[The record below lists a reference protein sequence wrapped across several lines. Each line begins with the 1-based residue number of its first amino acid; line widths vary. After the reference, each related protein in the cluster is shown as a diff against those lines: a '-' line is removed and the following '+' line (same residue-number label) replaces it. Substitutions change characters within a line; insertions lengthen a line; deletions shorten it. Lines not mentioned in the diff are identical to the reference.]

1 MCLNMLSTLAVNEIY
16 SSYQGE
22 GKTATKKVVFLRLSG
37 CNLAC
42 IWCFVGNTHIYTP
55 TGYRKIKDI
64 KVGDLVLSSDGKE
77 ILPKKVTK
85 VFERE
90 VTREEIVKVQVEGE
104 TESSRVFVTKNHE
117 FYTNR
122 GWINAENLL
131 AGDEINYIDTIAWY
145 MKNANPSYRPAARQR
160 LSELAKKTFTGKR
173 ASWETRV
180 RLRASKLGPKNP
192 RYLGDRAEYYP
203 TYLTNWDRIRED
215 ILERD
220 NHTCQKCGA
229 TSKLEVHHIIP
240 FRICQ
245 SHEYHLLITLCKRCH
260 LEEEKRF
267 IRIEKYFLQK
277 RYALHNG
284 KKVVSVT
291 PISVRQAA
299 RFNGDSKKIK
309 VYNLEVE
316 DFHSYFANTLLAHNC
331 DTPFTWSWIG
341 TNFKHPE
348 KYDPALEVHKME
360 IWKVRD
366 TIYALAGDVRS
377 LVVSGGEPM
386 LQQVKLLE
394 LFKTLKTQEDWWVE
408 VETNGTVLPIKE
420 FSDAVNQFNCSP
432 KTSNSGPD
440 NPLKD
445 RLKPH
450 ILEGIAAL
458 GEKATFKFVIQSEA
472 DIEEMKA
479 IILICNISPKQV
491 WLMPEGRTKEE
502 QELRQNQVKELAEKF
517 GYNFSPRLHILEFGN
532 KRAV

>member
-1 MCLNMLSTLAVNEIY
+1 
-16 SSYQGE
+16 
-22 GKTATKKVVFLRLSG
+22 
-37 CNLAC
+37 
-42 IWCFVGNTHIYTP
+42 
-55 TGYRKIKDI
+55 
-64 KVGDLVLSSDGKE
+64 
-77 ILPKKVTK
+77 
-85 VFERE
+85 
-90 VTREEIVKVQVEGE
+90 
-104 TESSRVFVTKNHE
+104 
-117 FYTNR
+117 
-122 GWINAENLL
+122 
-131 AGDEINYIDTIAWY
+131 
-145 MKNANPSYRPAARQR
+145 
-160 LSELAKKTFTGKR
+160 
-173 ASWETRV
+173 
-180 RLRASKLGPKNP
+180 
-192 RYLGDRAEYYP
+192 
-203 TYLTNWDRIRED
+203 
-215 ILERD
+215 
-220 NHTCQKCGA
+220 
-229 TSKLEVHHIIP
+229 
-240 FRICQ
+240 
-245 SHEYHLLITLCKRCH
+245 
-260 LEEEKRF
+260 
-267 IRIEKYFLQK
+267 
-277 RYALHNG
+277 
-284 KKVVSVT
+284 
-291 PISVRQAA
+291 
-299 RFNGDSKKIK
+299 
-309 VYNLEVE
+309 
-316 DFHSYFANTLLAHNC
+316 
-331 DTPFTWSWIG
+331 
-341 TNFKHPE
+341 
-348 KYDPALEVHKME
+348 ME